1 MKPTYTSKGVFL
13 FPNGITLRDILTSF
27 NKKREEIRM
36 SLYLAESVLSKGAQE
51 RYLFEKI
58 VNEVIIG
65 LEGQKGA
72 LIEVQAANDLSRA
85 FFIIESDTRDNILGV
100 FREVGIPITLIK
112 NVRLVGQEL
121 DDIRQNEIQ
130 VKYVVEWNLPEGL
143 TMDKYLA
150 RKKEKSPLYA
160 KVPESS
166 FLRTYVCEDMT
177 KCLCFYDAPDEQFV
191 RKARDV
197 VEAPVDSITELIN
210 INKTK

>member
-1 MKPTYTSKGVFL
+1 
-13 FPNGITLRDILTSF
+13 
-27 NKKREEIRM
+27 M

-58 VNEVIIG
+58 VNEVITG
-65 LEGQKGA
+65 LEDQKGD
-72 LIEVQAANDLSRA
+72 LIEVQAASDLSRA

-121 DDIRQNEIQ
+121 DVIRQNEIQ